1 MNETSKAAPAKRAA
15 APQSPAPA
23 TAPDQRIE
31 TVLGLLSGLG
41 ASHSQLFGLISDMR
55 GAAEATQAEVHALHA
70 KLDALTERADEAEK
84 LLNSP
89 GAKLAK
95 GVAKV
100 WNGLG

>member
-1 MNETSKAAPAKRAA
+1 MTEPRKSAPAAA
-15 APQSPAPA
+15 KTPGPGADLTQILNTLAVNHS
-23 TAPDQRIE
+23 QL
-31 TVLGLLSGLG
+31 LGLL
-41 ASHSQLFGLISDMR
+41 ADSHGK
-55 GAAEATQAEVHALHA
+55 AEAALGEIQALHA
-70 KLDALTERADEAEK
+70 KLDALTVRANEAEK